1 MKLSGV
7 IAMARRRVL
16 IGLLVLVCLV
26 LASSTTGSQFEYPPL
41 GGTTSGESL
50 DFGSVSVG
58 RTGRASY
65 TFKVLES
72 SDTSAQVTISSPSSP
87 FALTDLSSY
96 SLTLAPGQSITFT
109 VTFTPPQA
117 REYSG
122 QFTITASGGYPVQVR
137 TTTVSLR
144 GRGVAPSTPPPTE
157 FPPTPTA
164 PVPTEPGPSVTGTT
178 DEAGD
183 FTIPL
188 ELTTTVAGRL
198 TQCGKI
204 PLGSQPF
211 TLTSTADGF
220 LVVAPGYQPVLVA
233 DYSTFSLFGLRSVGL
248 GTICLLPEEPIELPP
263 VTRPPDIVEEVEKK
277 PDYAFAESP
286 CVDFA
291 PAGSADAFC
300 HRDERLYPQGER
312 KVGVSPVSLPLDCSV
327 LVKARVVNQGEKP
340 AGPPVVQLTVDGLTA
355 DLQLVAIP
363 PTDRVP
369 QYWKI
374 EMVLPKTIALNGDRL
389 PTLQAV
395 IDPLNVVEE
404 LSEANNTWEGA
415 AVGAFELFGDPSIV
429 EPEKPDDQPSF
440 LAVKPDGTWVVAL
453 DKPLRLVAEAKL
465 PTSAICAI
473 PTPGPSG
480 VSTVEC
486 VTYAPL
492 DLKYHWDFGDGET
505 DDRKRTSHTYRQNG
519 TYTLTVQT
527 TLGETPTTSTRQP
540 VEVSDKPVITDLS
553 PLLRRVFVGGVTVHN
568 TFTAYVEPNGNTLE
582 SVQFVLNGEPKV
594 GQLIGTT
601 AFYTRNVGDLRLWP
615 DTNTLYA
622 IAYARKPSGE
632 PVVSDPYPI
641 PPLLIPVA
649 PVPSWLAWMSP
660 LSARVRGGAV
670 DYTSS
675 FAFPNIPIDVSVQIP
690 DWVPLVNGTY
700 SFEAGS
706 RFALSLSSLGPGRVS
721 GEGNAG
727 FEKSGGD
734 WSFSI
739 SGSAEGAGALNI
751 GPPITLSSGE
761 FSVELDGSVSKT
773 FDLCDAFPPLRAAC
787 RIPIIGRGV
796 QWLCRR
802 GELGLGLS
810 LGVGGG
816 ISFASADPGCC
827 LRGIDCQGTVS
838 LSGGLQ
844 ASLTLSVSIASITA
858 FGGGTLT
865 ATFSAPGTDLGFL
878 DFDSLTLAGE
888 VGVTIEVDLWLV
900 SASKTFSF
908 PFECQIL
915 SPAEGFATHTE
926 SPWTFPER
934 PYATPTFSTFRGEIE
949 EDEDLRTT
957 GLWVIE
963 EVFPQAS
970 PKLARVGEQLTLAWN
985 TDDLEKPF
993 PLGREIVFAAGPTLS
1008 SIGPPRAVTDNL
1020 LPDAQVALGADE
1032 SGTLVAVWVQ
1042 HVSPPPAPTSEEDLT
1057 SNLLAGLEIVWAGYD
1072 PQRDRWSEP
1081 VRLTENAIPDH
1092 SPLLVRNAA
1101 GLVGVLWGANRRG
1114 ELFPTDL
1121 APDTILFAAWNGR
1134 TFDLPAVVRE
1144 DDVGHARTAVQ
1155 VGNDVLYVWAED
1167 NDGDPT
1173 TAGDAEL
1180 WYKVTGAAP
1189 PAASGQLTDD
1199 AVDDVNPVLIALDA
1213 ERALLLWVRGGQ
1225 DGESDLVARA
1235 FGPAGWTGES
1245 TVMERFN
1252 APTFEAVQTSDGRAA
1267 VIWEGWSDQGPD
1279 LFVAVYDPTTDTT
1292 FEPRQLTADPDTEA
1306 QLSATHDGRALTV
1319 AYVRTMVEDSTSTF
1333 RYTGPDT
1340 GDPSKMYEDREVEIT
1355 APSPG
1360 APQLWLLECSLP

>member
-1 MKLSGV
+1 
-7 IAMARRRVL
+7 MARRCVL
-16 IGLLVLVCLV
+16 IGLLVLLSLV

-41 GGTTSGESL
+41 GGTTSGEGL

-58 RTGRASY
+58 QTGRARY

-87 FALTDLSSY
+87 FGLTDLSSH

-117 REYSG
+117 REYTG

-144 GRGVAPSTPPPTE
+144 GRGVAPSAPPPTE
-157 FPPTPTA
+157 FPATPTA
-164 PVPTEPGPSVTGTT
+164 PVPTGPGPSVMGTTGTT

-188 ELTTTVAGRL
+188 ELTTTAAGRL

-220 LVVAPGYQPVLVA
+220 LVVAPGYQPTLVA
-233 DYSTFSLFGLRSVGL
+233 DYSTFSLFGLRSYGL
-248 GTICLLPEEPIELPP
+248 GTICLLPEEPTEEPS
-263 VTRPPDIVEEVEKK
+263 VTRPPEVIEEEEKK
-277 PDYAFAESP
+277 PDYAFAETP
-286 CVDFA
+286 CVDLA
-291 PAGSADAFC
+291 PAGSTDAFC
-300 HRDERLYPQGER
+300 CHDERLYPQGER
-312 KVGVSPVSLPLDCSV
+312 KVGVSPVSLPLESSA

-340 AGPPVVQLTVDGLTA
+340 AGPPVVQLTVDGVTA
-355 DLQLVAIP
+355 TLQLVADP

-374 EMVLPKTIALNGDRL
+374 AMVLPTTIALNGDRL
-389 PTLQAV
+389 PVLQAV
-395 IDPLNVVEE
+395 IDPLNAVEE
-404 LSEANNTWEGA
+404 LSEANNTWDGA
-415 AVGAFELFGDPSIV
+415 AVGAFELLGDPSIV
-429 EPEKPDDQPSF
+429 DPETPDDQPAL

-453 DKPLRLVAEAKL
+453 DESIRLAAAAKL
-465 PTSAICAI
+465 PAPAACAVF
-473 PTPGPSG
+473 TAGGSG
-480 VSTVEC
+480 VCT
-486 VTYAPL
+486 TYAPL
-492 DLKYHWDFGDGET
+492 DLQYHWDFGDGST
-505 DDRKRTSHTYRQNG
+505 ADGKRTYHTYRQNG

-527 TLGETPTTSTRQP
+527 ALGETSTATTQAI
-540 VEVSDKPVITDLS
+540 EVSDKPVITDLS

-568 TFTAYVEPNGNTLE
+568 TFTASIEPNGNTLE
-582 SVQFVLNGEPKV
+582 SVQFVLNGEPKT

-601 AFYTRNVGDLRLWP
+601 AFYTHDMANLQLWP

-622 IAYARKPSGE
+622 IAYASKPSGE
-632 PVVSDPYPI
+632 PVVSDPHPV
-641 PPLLIPVA
+641 PPLSIPVA

-660 LSARVRGGAV
+660 LSARAQGGAV

-727 FEKSGGD
+727 FEKSGGE

-739 SGSAEGAGALNI
+739 NGSAEGAGTLNI

-761 FSVELDGSVSKT
+761 FSVELNGSVSKT
-773 FDLCDAFPPLRAAC
+773 FDVCDAFPPLRAAC

-802 GELGLGLS
+802 GELGLSLS
-810 LGVGGG
+810 LGVGGE

-827 LRGIDCQGTVS
+827 LRGIDCRGTVS

-844 ASLTLSVSIASITA
+844 ASLTLSVSIASVTA

-900 SASKTFSF
+900 SASKTFAF
-908 PFECQIL
+908 PFECRIL

-934 PYATPTFSTFRGEIE
+934 PYATPTFSTFRGETQ
-949 EDEDLRTT
+949 EDEDLGTT
-957 GLWVIE
+957 GLWLIE
-963 EVFPQAS
+963 EVFPQAR
-970 PKLARVGEQLTLAWN
+970 PQLARAGALLTLVWN

-993 PLGREIVFAAGPTLS
+993 PLGREIVSAAGPTLS
-1008 SIGPPRAVTDNL
+1008 SIGSPRAVSSNL
-1020 LPDAQVALGADE
+1020 LPDAQVALGVDE

-1042 HVSPPPAPTSEEDLT
+1042 HVSPPPAPTSEADLT
-1057 SNLLAGLEIVWAGYD
+1057 PDLLAGLEIVWAGYD
-1072 PQRDRWSEP
+1072 AQRDQWSEP
-1081 VRLTENAIPDH
+1081 VRLTDNVVPDH
-1092 SPLLVRNAA
+1092 SPLVVRDAV

-1121 APDTILFAAWNGR
+1121 APDTVLFAAWNGH
-1134 TFDLPAVVRE
+1134 TFDLPTVVRE

-1155 VGNDVLYVWAED
+1155 VGNDLIYVWAED

-1173 TAGDAEL
+1173 TDGDAEL
-1180 WYKVTGAAP
+1180 WHKVTGAAP
-1189 PAASGQLTDD
+1189 LAASGQLTDD
-1199 AVDDVNPVLIALDA
+1199 IVDDVNPVLIALGA
-1213 ERALLLWVRGGQ
+1213 ERALLLWVRERQ
-1225 DGESDLVARA
+1225 DGENDLVART

-1279 LFVAVYDPTTDTT
+1279 LFAAVYDPTTDTT

-1306 QLSATHDGRALTV
+1306 QLSATHDGHALAV
-1319 AYVRTMVEDSTSTF
+1319 AYVRTTVEDSTSTF
-1333 RYTGPDT
+1333 RYTGPDA

-1360 APQLWLLECSLP
+1360 APHLWLLECSLP